1 MALTPERKAELHAEI
16 DALLAQFEPPPP
28 KPKPAVAVVASEGRV
43 IRDADVVVSP
53 RDPNAENGKPRTV
66 SVRAET
72 VQINMAVAESQ
83 YWQGLRDRE
92 ADRRQR
98 RMLDPCGLGI
108 WGGFDDE

>member
-28 KPKPAVAVVASEGRV
+28 KPKPKPAVAVVASEGRV
-43 IRDADVVVSP
+43 IRDAEVVVSP

-83 YWQGLRDRE
+83 CLPSAPMRQIEGLS
-92 ADRRQR
+92 
-98 RMLDPCGLGI
+98 
-108 WGGFDDE
+108 GGRISGSS